1 MGKPVIASVAKD
13 LASADALNAAIY
25 KLADV
30 LTVEVKVT
38 SSEYMCELFPLAG
51 SETEDIKVLFL
62 REVNDQELRISI
74 AKTTENER
82 NLILAYAFSR
92 TGLTGGSQ

>member
-1 MGKPVIASVAKD
+1 MGKPVFASVAKD
-13 LASADALNAAIY
+13 LASAEALNAAIY
-25 KLADV
+25 KLAA
-30 LTVEVKVT
+30 LMSIEVKST
-38 SSEYMCELFPLAG
+38 DTAYECELSPLVG
-51 SETEDIKVLFL
+51 SETEDIKSLFL

-74 AKTTENER
+74 AKATENER

>member
-1 MGKPVIASVAKD
+1 MGKPVIASVAKE
-13 LASADALNAAIY
+13 LASAEALNAAIY
-25 KLADV
+25 KLAAV
-30 LTVEVKVT
+30 MSVEVKAM
-38 SSEYMCELFPLAG
+38 SSEYKCELSALLE
-51 SETEDIKVLFL
+51 SETEDLKALFL

-74 AKTTENER
+74 AKATENER